1 MDEENNIEQI
11 EQEFQN
17 SKKRLYKFWL
27 VLLFI
32 SIGFIAIIVRLF
44 IIQVIDAEKYRQ
56 QAKRQHEAKVP
67 LRAERGNIYDRNGN
81 LIAGTVMGV
90 SLAADPTVLT
100 EKEKL
105 CFELEKSAG
114 LNSRELLGKIK
125 STEGAFVWLAR
136 GLIPGDLIGIDSIK
150 YKGFIKYIEPRRNYL
165 YSPVASQIIGCTDV
179 DNKGLSGIEMSFD
192 TLRSGKSGY
201 MIMQRDATGHI
212 HPTAN
217 LPTIEAIHGKS
228 VVLTIDIDLQRIV
241 EYELKKGVEKTNAQV
256 GTVIAMEPSTGEILA
271 MASYPSYDPN
281 DLKNAQSSSMK
292 NKAITDLYEPG
303 STFKVITASAAID
316 KNIIIPEKLVT
327 GHMGLLDFGKYQI
340 KDDHPIGTVTFADAL
355 AYSSNVIFSQVGN
368 SIPDEDFA
376 RYVANF
382 GFGKR
387 WGVELSGEPS
397 GRIKKAKELTPAS
410 KRFMSFGYG
419 ISVTPLQMV
428 AAYSA
433 IANKGV
439 LMKPHIVKATIDNN
453 GDTTYNNPRTIRR
466 VIAEKSAATITEM
479 LVGVVEKGTGKAA
492 KIEGYKMAGK
502 TGTSQKLVNGSYAT
516 QNYYASFIGFFPAD
530 NPKIAL
536 LVLLDSPQGSY
547 YGGAVAAP
555 IYRNILMDWLSINP
569 IIQSE
574 KIIADTLKID
584 SVYVPDLRGLYV
596 KDAIKIA
603 QNLKLKLT
611 NTSETNSIII
621 SQSLKPNQKV
631 HIWGKIDI
639 QTFDKTK
646 QAELPDVRGLTIRRA
661 ITILHNAGYK
671 TKVIG
676 SGKVSGQQWSREGKY
691 RSCTLIC
698 N

>member
-1 MDEENNIEQI
+1 MDEDNNIEQI

-32 SIGFIAIIVRLF
+32 SIGFIVVVVRLF
-44 IIQVIDAEKYRQ
+44 IIQIIETDKYQQ

-81 LIAGTVMGV
+81 LIAGTVMGI

-105 CFELEKSAG
+105 CYELEKSAG
-114 LNSRELLGKIK
+114 LNSRELLNKIK

-150 YKGFIKYIEPRRNYL
+150 NKGFIKYIEPRRNYL

-192 TLRSGKSGY
+192 TLLSGKSGY

-217 LPTIEAIHGKS
+217 LPTIEAEHGKS
-228 VVLTIDIDLQRIV
+228 VVLTIDIDLQRIL
-241 EYELKKGVEKTNAQV
+241 EYELKKGIERTKAAV
-256 GTVIAMEPSTGEILA
+256 GTAIALDPATGEILA
-271 MASYPSYDPN
+271 MASCPSYDPN
-281 DLKNAQSSSMK
+281 NLKNTQASSMK

-303 STFKVITASAAID
+303 STFKTITASAAID
-316 KNIIIPEKLVT
+316 KNLITPEKLVN
-327 GHMGLLDFGKYQI
+327 GHMGLLDYGKYQI
-340 KDDHPIGTVTFADAL
+340 RDDHPIGTVTFADAL

-376 RYVANF
+376 KYLANF

-387 WGVELSGEPS
+387 WGIELSGEPS
-397 GRIKKAKELTPAS
+397 GKIRKADDLTPAS

-428 AAYSA
+428 AAYAA

-439 LMKPHIVKATIDNN
+439 LMKPHIVKATIDNM
-453 GDTTYNNPRTIRR
+453 GDTTLNNPKTIRR
-466 VIAEKSAATITEM
+466 VISEKSALTITEM
-479 LVGVVEKGTGKAA
+479 LIGVVEKGTGKEA

-516 QNYYASFIGFFPAD
+516 QSYYASFIGFFPAD

-547 YGGAVAAP
+547 YGGTTAAP
-555 IYRNILMDWLSINP
+555 IFRNILMDWLSINP
-569 IIQSE
+569 VNQSVMT
-574 KIIADTLKID
+574 KNDSVTID
-584 SVYVPDLRGLYV
+584 SVYVPDFRGLYV
-596 KDAIKIA
+596 KDAKIIA
-603 QNLKLKLT
+603 QNMKLKLS
-611 NTSETNSIII
+611 NTSDSNTIII
-621 SQSLKPNQKV
+621 SQSPMPCQK
-631 HIWGKIDI
+631 IRKWGKIELQI
-639 QTFDKTK
+639 FNNTEQTV
-646 QAELPDVRGLTIRRA
+646 LPNVRGLTLRRA
-661 ITILHNAGYK
+661 ITILHNSGIK
-671 TKVIG
+671 TRVIG
-676 SGKVSGQQWSREGKY
+676 SGKVNEQHWTREGKY
-691 RSCTLIC
+691 RTCTLIC